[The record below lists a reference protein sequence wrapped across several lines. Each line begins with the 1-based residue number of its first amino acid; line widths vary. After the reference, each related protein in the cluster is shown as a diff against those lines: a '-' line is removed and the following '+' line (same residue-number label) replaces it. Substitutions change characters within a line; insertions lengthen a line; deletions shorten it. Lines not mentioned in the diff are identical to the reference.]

1 MTIRRPA
8 DDSVTR
14 VVELL
19 GDRWS
24 ILVIAEAFFG
34 VRRFSDFARNI
45 GITNRNLLTS
55 RLRMLIDAGIFA
67 RTDEGGGRVDY
78 HLTAAGRELYPI
90 IIAMSAWG
98 DRHLADPDGPPLILE
113 HRSCGHP
120 ITPLT
125 VCARC
130 RAEIDP
136 RDVEPQ
142 PGPGFHPPQA
152 TDAAG

>member
-113 HRSCGHP
+113 HRTCGHA
-120 ITPLT
+120 ITPVT
-125 VCARC
+125 VCEHC
-130 RAEIDP
+130 RTEIDP
-136 RDVEPQ
+136 RDVEPH
-142 PGPGFHPPQA
+142 PGPGFHAPPA
-152 TDAAG
+152 TEAAG

>member
-8 DDSVTR
+8 DDSVSR

-19 GDRWS
+19 GDRWT

-55 RLRMLIDAGIFA
+55 RLRMLIDAGIFT

-90 IIAMSAWG
+90 IMAMTAWG
-98 DRHLADPDGPPLILE
+98 DRHLAEPDGPPLILE
-113 HRSCGHP
+113 HRTCGHA
-120 ITPLT
+120 ITPLM
-125 VCARC
+125 VCDHC
-130 RAEIDP
+130 HAELDP
-136 RDVEPQ
+136 RDVDPR
-142 PGPGFHPPQA
+142 PGPGFHPAA
-152 TDAAG
+152 TTDVAI

>member
-1 MTIRRPA
+1 MTLRRPA

-19 GDRWS
+19 GDRWT

-45 GITNRNLLTS
+45 GITSRNLLTS

-90 IIAMSAWG
+90 IIAMMAWG
-98 DRHLADPDGPPLILE
+98 DRHLTEPGGPPIVLE
-113 HRSCGHP
+113 HRACGHP
-120 ITPLT
+120 ITPLM
-125 VCARC
+125 VCDHC
-130 RAEIDP
+130 RAELDP
-136 RDVEPQ
+136 REVEPR
-142 PGPGFHPPQA
+142 PGPGFHPMPG
-152 TDAAG
+152 TEAAS

>member
-1 MTIRRPA
+1 MTIRRPP

-19 GDRWS
+19 GDRWT
-24 ILVIAEAFFG
+24 ILLIAEAFFG

-55 RLRMLIDAGIFA
+55 RLRMLIDAEILA

-90 IIAMSAWG
+90 IMAMMAWG
-98 DRHLADPDGPPLILE
+98 DRHLTDPDGPPLVLE
-113 HRSCGHP
+113 HRTCGHTL
-120 ITPLT
+120 TPVM
-125 VCARC
+125 VCDHC
-130 RAEIDP
+130 RNELDP
-136 RDVEPQ
+136 RDVEAR
-142 PGPGFHPPQA
+142 PGPGFHAAPITEA
-152 TDAAG
+152 TG